1 MIVVPVRALETGQP
15 ALASLAAWMKPASS
29 SPSTLPPFDARFD
42 LNLHKQAVA
51 RDLLAEAL
59 LRFDAAGHKIVLHV
73 HDSITVETEAGSWE
87 NHEALVEELIR
98 LLCVLPPWAAGLP
111 LAAEGLH
118 GRRWRK

>member
-1 MIVVPVRALETGQP
+1 M
-15 ALASLAAWMKPASS
+15 
-29 SPSTLPPFDARFD
+29 
-42 LNLHKQAVA
+42 A

-73 HDSITVETEAGSWE
+73 HDSITVETDQPSAT
-87 NHEALVEELIR
+87 LVEELIR

-111 LAAEGLH
+111 LAAEGWH